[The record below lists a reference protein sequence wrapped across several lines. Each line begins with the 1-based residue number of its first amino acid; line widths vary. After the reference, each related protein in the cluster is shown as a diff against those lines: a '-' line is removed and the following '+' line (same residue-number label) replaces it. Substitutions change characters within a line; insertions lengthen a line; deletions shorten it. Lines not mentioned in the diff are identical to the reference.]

1 MDTDKVI
8 QDLNRRFAAPLPEF
22 YQRRIIF
29 WYDEDKEF
37 EDKLDEVVLEN
48 AKVIALTGNN
58 TFSVKKLLSGDDLT
72 TNYLVYSSC
81 VYNCPDD
88 NWLLDVELYSE
99 EFRADLISIWMD
111 EMGLTSNPAMRK
123 QIKNYRAY
131 FNAKDRRLKVSTQNK
146 VPATPA
152 QLHMAV
158 MAAICGLKDAQPNM
172 ILRSVFRA
180 GLDLKNN
187 TVYQDFVKYHADG
200 AFWAMVRQG
209 CGFVEEEPDLGQ
221 LAIHLLLT
229 AATRTMRQEYL
240 AGLDGFISMP
250 HQAYCYDFISEWL
263 HSDKVNSSEAG
274 REGGLGRDIQQ
285 LYDVARYVEDE
296 ARLHQRF
303 EKLTVDDLAGTECFP
318 CINEVILTKL
328 MTEIS
333 DHIIDVDTITST
345 VEKRRTCAWYE
356 PFENFYDGILQV
368 ANMQSFF
375 KEHSAGFHT
384 AEAKGIWKEYTE
396 SYYQMDTYY
405 RLFHLSFQKS
415 LETSN
420 ILLDDLFK
428 HVVDK
433 VEGLYTHWFLGELGN
448 NWSDVCADELATYGK
463 VLEVPQQEEFYR
475 SRIKTSDTKVFVI
488 ISDAMRYE
496 VAATM
501 ADQLQRET
509 QSKVSISSMQSIFP
523 SITKFGMAALLP
535 HKELTVEVRND
546 ILTVLADGQSTAS
559 TYRDKVLKSEDPA
572 SVALKYN
579 DIIAMKRAERSALV
593 KGMDVVYIYHDTID
607 EASHTSDT
615 AVFSACDKAISEL
628 KNLVRIIV
636 NEFGGTNIL
645 ITADHGFLYTYSP
658 LTEDDKVGKNEI
670 YDVDKENA
678 DTLKKESVK
687 RCVEYGRRYAIMQKG
702 AQPNYLLPV
711 KFLDGNTEYDGFAPR
726 ESIRI
731 KMNGGG
737 MNFVHGGISLQEMVV
752 PVIEYHYLR
761 NDSMEYK
768 RNKQKYDT
776 KPVTVNLLSA
786 NRKIS
791 NMIFSLNFYQ
801 KDAVSANREAAT
813 YQVYFT
819 DENGRQISDVQ
830 KIIADKT
837 SDNGAERTFRCQFNL
852 KSLKYSNVDTYYLII
867 ENEDKNSKQIPQRE
881 AFQIDIA
888 FAVDEFDF
896 FS

>member
-58 TFSVKKLLSGDDLT
+58 AFSVKKLLSLDDLT
-72 TNYLVYSSC
+72 ANYLVYSPLA
-81 VYNCPDD
+81 YNRPDD

-99 EFRADLISIWMD
+99 AFRADLISIWMD
-111 EMGLTSNPAMRK
+111 EMGLVSNPAMRK
-123 QIKNYRAY
+123 QVKNYRVY
-131 FNAKDRRLKVSTQNK
+131 FNAKDRRLKVSTQNEI
-146 VPATPA
+146 PATPA

-158 MAAICGLKDAQPNM
+158 MAAMCGLKEAQPNM

-209 CGFVEEEPDLGQ
+209 CGFVEEEPDLGR

-274 REGGLGRDIQQ
+274 REVGLDRDIKQ
-285 LYDVARYVEDE
+285 LYDVARYVENE
-296 ARLHQRF
+296 AHLHQRF
-303 EKLTVDDLAGTECFP
+303 EKLIVDDLAGTECFP
-318 CINEVILTKL
+318 CINEVILAKL

-333 DHIIDVDTITST
+333 DHIIDVDTINST

-368 ANMQSFF
+368 ANMQRFF

-405 RLFHLSFQKS
+405 RLFQLSFQKS
-415 LETSN
+415 LETTN

-433 VEGLYTHWFLGELGN
+433 VEGFYTHWFLGELGN
-448 NWSDVCADELATYGK
+448 NWSDVCAEELATYGK
-463 VLEVPQQEEFYR
+463 VLEVPQQEEFYN
-475 SRIKTSDTKVFVI
+475 SRIKSSDTRVFVI
-488 ISDAMRYE
+488 VSDAMRYE
-496 VAATM
+496 VAAMM

-535 HKELTVEVRND
+535 HKELTIEVRND
-546 ILTVLADGQSTAS
+546 VLTVLADGQSTAS
-559 TYRDKVLKSEDPA
+559 TYRNKVLKSENPA

-593 KGMDVVYIYHDTID
+593 KGMNVVYIYHDTID

-615 AVFSACDKAISEL
+615 VVFSACDKAISEL

-658 LTEDDKVGKNEI
+658 LTEDDKA
-670 YDVDKENA
+670 DKTSFNGM
-678 DTLKKESVK
+678 D
-687 RCVEYGRRYAIMQKG
+687 VEYGRRYAIMQKG

-711 KFLDGNTEYDGFAPR
+711 KLLDGKTEFDGFAPR

-819 DENGRQISDVQ
+819 DENGKQISDVQ

-837 SDNGAERTFRCQFNL
+837 NDNGAERIFRCQFNL
-852 KSLKYSNVDTYYLII
+852 KSLKYSNTATYYLVIAD
-867 ENEDKNSKQIPQRE
+867 EQGLQMPQRE
-881 AFQIDIA
+881 LFQIDIA

>member
-58 TFSVKKLLSGDDLT
+58 AFSVKKLLSLDDLT
-72 TNYLVYSSC
+72 ANYLVYSSLA
-81 VYNCPDD
+81 YNRPDD

-99 EFRADLISIWMD
+99 AFRADLISIWMD
-111 EMGLTSNPAMRK
+111 EMGLASNPAMRK
-123 QIKNYRAY
+123 QVKNYRAY
-131 FNAKDRRLKVSTQNK
+131 FNAKDRRLKVSTQNEI
-146 VPATPA
+146 PATPA

-158 MAAICGLKDAQPNM
+158 MAAMCGLKEAQPNM

-209 CGFVEEEPDLGQ
+209 CGFVEEEPDLGR

-274 REGGLGRDIQQ
+274 REGGLDRDIKQ
-285 LYDVARYVEDE
+285 LYDVARYVENE
-296 ARLHQRF
+296 AHLHQRF

-318 CINEVILTKL
+318 CINEVILAKL

-333 DHIIDVDTITST
+333 DHIIDVDTINSI

-368 ANMQSFF
+368 ANMQRFF

-405 RLFHLSFQKS
+405 RLFQLSFQKS
-415 LETSN
+415 LETTN

-433 VEGLYTHWFLGELGN
+433 VEGFYTHWFLGELGN
-448 NWSDVCADELATYGK
+448 NWSDVCAEELATYGK
-463 VLEVPQQEEFYR
+463 VLEVPQQEEFYH
-475 SRIKTSDTKVFVI
+475 SRIKSSDTRVFVI
-488 ISDAMRYE
+488 VSDAMRYE
-496 VAATM
+496 VAAMM

-535 HKELTVEVRND
+535 HKELTIEVRND
-546 ILTVLADGQSTAS
+546 VLTVLADGQSTAS
-559 TYRDKVLKSEDPA
+559 TYRNKVLKSENPA

-593 KGMDVVYIYHDTID
+593 KGMNVVYIYHDTID

-615 AVFSACDKAISEL
+615 VVFSACDKAISEL

-658 LTEDDKVGKNEI
+658 LTEDDKV
-670 YDVDKENA
+670 DKTSFNGM
-678 DTLKKESVK
+678 D
-687 RCVEYGRRYAIMQKG
+687 VEYGRRYAIMQKG

-711 KFLDGNTEYDGFAPR
+711 KLLDGKTEFDGFAPR

-776 KPVTVNLLSA
+776 KPVTINLLSA

-801 KDAVSANREAAT
+801 KDAVSANREAAI

-819 DENGRQISDVQ
+819 DENGKQISDVQ

-837 SDNGAERTFRCQFNL
+837 NDNGAERTFRCQFNL
-852 KSLKYSNVDTYYLII
+852 KSLKYSNTATYYLVIAD
-867 ENEDKNSKQIPQRE
+867 EQGLQMPQRE
-881 AFQIDIA
+881 LFQIDIA

>member
-1 MDTDKVI
+1 MDADKVI

-29 WYDEDKEF
+29 WYDEDQEF
-37 EDKLDEVVLEN
+37 ADKLDEIVLEN
-48 AKVIALTGNN
+48 AKIVVLTGSNA
-58 TFSVKKLLSGDDLT
+58 FAVKKLLNHDDLT
-72 TNYLVYSSC
+72 SNYLVYSPIS
-81 VYNCPDD
+81 YDRQDD
-88 NWLLDVELYSE
+88 NWLLDIELYSE

-111 EMGLTSNPAMRK
+111 EMDIPSTPAMRK
-123 QIKNYRAY
+123 QVKHYRKY
-131 FNAKDRRLKVSTQNK
+131 FNAKDRRARIVAQNK
-146 VPATPA
+146 IPSTPA

-158 MAAICGLKDAQPNM
+158 MAAICGLKNPQPNQ
-172 ILRSVFRA
+172 IIRSVFRA
-180 GLDLKNN
+180 GLDVQNN
-187 TVYQDFVKYHADG
+187 ATYREFINYGSED

-209 CGFVEEEPDLGQ
+209 CGFYEEEHDLGR

-229 AATRTMRQEYL
+229 ASTRTLRPEYL
-240 AGLDGFISMP
+240 AGLDSFISMP

-263 HSDKVNSSEAG
+263 HGED
-274 REGGLGRDIQQ
+274 REQ

-296 ARLHQRF
+296 AHLNQRF
-303 EKLTVDDLAGTECFP
+303 AKLAVDDLVNTECFP

-333 DHIIDVDTITST
+333 NHIIDVDTISAT

-356 PFENFYDGILQV
+356 PFENFYDGLLQV
-368 ANMQSFF
+368 ANMQRFF

-384 AEAKGIWKEYTE
+384 ADAKGIWKEYTE

-428 HVVDK
+428 HVADK
-433 VEGLYTHWFLGELGN
+433 VEGLYSHWFLGGLGN
-448 NWSDVCADELATYGK
+448 NWSDVCADELEQYGK
-463 VLEVPQQEEFYR
+463 VLEIAKQEDFYR
-475 SRIKTSDTKVFVI
+475 SRIKNSDTRVFVI
-488 ISDAMRYE
+488 ISDALRYE
-496 VAATM
+496 VAASL
-501 ADQLQRET
+501 ADQLRRET
-509 QSKVSISSMQSIFP
+509 QSKVSLSSMQSIFP

-535 HKELTVEVRND
+535 HKELSAEVRND
-546 ILTVLADGQSTAS
+546 ILTVFADAQSTAS
-559 TYRDKVLKSEDPA
+559 TNRDKVLKNENPS
-572 SVALKYN
+572 SVALQYKN
-579 DIIAMKRAERSALV
+579 IIGMKRAERSALV
-593 KGMDVVYIYHDTID
+593 KGMDVVYLYHDTID
-607 EASHTSDT
+607 DASHTSDT
-615 AVFSACDKAISEL
+615 SVFPACDKAISEL

-636 NEFGGTNIL
+636 NEFGGTRIM

-658 LTEDDKVGKNEI
+658 LTEDDKV
-670 YDVDKENA
+670 DKTSFNGM
-678 DTLKKESVK
+678 D
-687 RCVEYGRRYAIMQKG
+687 VEYGRRYAIMQKG
-702 AQPNYLLPV
+702 AAPKYLMPV
-711 KFLDGNTEYDGFAPR
+711 KFLDGKSEFDGFAPR

-737 MNFVHGGISLQEMVV
+737 LNFVHGGISLQEMVV
-752 PVIEYHYLR
+752 PVIEYRYLR

-776 KPVTVNLLSA
+776 KPVTVSLLSA

-801 KDAVSANREAAT
+801 KDAVGDNREATT
-813 YQVYFT
+813 YLVYFT
-819 DENGRQISDVQ
+819 DESGKQISDVQ

-837 SDNGAERTFRCQFNL
+837 SDNGADRTFRCNFNL
-852 KSLKYSNVDTYYLII
+852 KSLKYSNTATYYLVIAD
-867 ENEDKNSKQIPQRE
+867 EQSLQMPQRE
-881 AFQIDIA
+881 QFQIDIA

>member
-1 MDTDKVI
+1 METDKIVL
-8 QDLNRRFAAPLPEF
+8 DLNRRFAAPLPEF
-22 YQRRIIF
+22 YERRIIF
-29 WYDEDKEF
+29 WHDEEKEYA
-37 EDKLDEVVLEN
+37 DKLDEIRLEN
-48 AKVIALTGNN
+48 AKLVALTGSN
-58 TFSVKKLLSGDDLT
+58 TFAVKKMLSVDDLT
-72 TNYLVYSSC
+72 SNYVVY
-81 VYNCPDD
+81 CPISYERQEDD
-88 NWLLDVELYSE
+88 WLLDIELYSE
-99 EFRADLISIWMD
+99 SYRTDAVSNWMQELD
-111 EMGLTSNPAMRK
+111 ILDNPSMRK
-123 QIKNYRAY
+123 LVKHYRKFFGAQARR
-131 FNAKDRRLKVSTQNK
+131 AKIMAQDKI
-146 VPATPA
+146 PATPA

-158 MAAICGLKDAQPNM
+158 MAALCGMKKAQPNE
-172 ILRSVFRA
+172 ILLNVLRG
-180 GLDLKNN
+180 GLDKAQNPI
-187 TVYQDFVKYHADG
+187 YQSFVDYSAEE

-209 CGFVEEEPDLGQ
+209 CGYAEEEPDLGQ

-229 AATRTMRQEYL
+229 ASTRTLRPEFL
-240 AGLDGFISMP
+240 AGLEKFLSIP
-250 HQAYCYDFISEWL
+250 HQAYCYELVSEWL
-263 HSDKVNSSEAG
+263 HSGD
-274 REGGLGRDIQQ
+274 LQQ

-296 ARLHQRF
+296 AHLPQRL
-303 EKLTVDDLAGTECFP
+303 EKLTVDDLAATECFP
-318 CINEVILTKL
+318 CINEVVLSKL

-333 DHIIDVDTITST
+333 DHIIDVDTITDT
-345 VEKRRTCAWYE
+345 VEKRRTCVWYE

-384 AEAKGIWKEYTE
+384 AEAKSIWKEYTE
-396 SYYQMDTYY
+396 GYYQMDTYY

-433 VEGLYTHWFLGELGN
+433 VEGLYNHWFLGELGN

-463 VLEVPQQEEFYR
+463 VLEVPQQEDFYR
-475 SRIKTSDTKVFVI
+475 SRIQTSDTKVFVI

-496 VAATM
+496 VAAAL

-546 ILTVLADGQSTAS
+546 VLTVLADGQSTAS

-615 AVFSACDKAISEL
+615 AVFAACDKAISEL

-658 LTEDDKVGKNEI
+658 LKEEDKVDKRGFF
-670 YDVDKENA
+670 DVDVTNP
-678 DTLKKESVK
+678 DITKKESIK

-702 AQPNYLLPV
+702 VKPDYLMPV
-711 KFLDGNTEYDGFAPR
+711 KFLGGNTEFDGFAPR

-761 NDSMEYK
+761 NDSMEYR

-852 KSLKYSNVDTYYLII
+852 KSLKYSNTATYYLVI
-867 ENEDKNSKQIPQRE
+867 EDEQGLQMPQRE
-881 AFQIDIA
+881 PFQIDIA
-888 FAVDEFDF
+888 FAVDEFNF

>member
-1 MDTDKVI
+1 MDADKVI

-29 WYDEDKEF
+29 WYDEDQEF
-37 EDKLDEVVLEN
+37 ADKLDEIVLEN
-48 AKVIALTGNN
+48 AKTVILTGSNA
-58 TFSVKKLLSGDDLT
+58 FAVKKLLNHDDLT
-72 TNYLVYSSC
+72 SNYLVYSPVS
-81 VYNCPDD
+81 YDRQDD
-88 NWLLDVELYSE
+88 NWLLDIELYSE

-111 EMGLTSNPAMRK
+111 EMDIPPTPAMRK
-123 QIKNYRAY
+123 QVKHYRKY
-131 FNAKDRRLKVSTQNK
+131 FNAKDRRARIVAQNK
-146 VPATPA
+146 IPSTPA

-158 MAAICGLKDAQPNM
+158 MAAICGLKNPQPNQ
-172 ILRSVFRA
+172 IIRSVFRA
-180 GLDLKNN
+180 GLDVQNN
-187 TVYQDFVKYHADG
+187 ATYREFINYGSED

-209 CGFVEEEPDLGQ
+209 CGFYEEEHDLGR

-229 AATRTMRQEYL
+229 ASTRTLRPEYL
-240 AGLDGFISMP
+240 AGLDSFISMP

-263 HSDKVNSSEAG
+263 HGED
-274 REGGLGRDIQQ
+274 REQ

-296 ARLHQRF
+296 AHLHQRF
-303 EKLTVDDLAGTECFP
+303 AKLAVDDLVNTECFP

-333 DHIIDVDTITST
+333 NHIIDVDTISTT

-356 PFENFYDGILQV
+356 PFENFYDGLLQV
-368 ANMQSFF
+368 ANMQRFF

-384 AEAKGIWKEYTE
+384 ADAKGIWKEYTE
-396 SYYQMDTYY
+396 NYYQMDTYY

-428 HVVDK
+428 HVADK
-433 VEGLYTHWFLGELGN
+433 VEGLYSHWFLGGLGN
-448 NWSDVCADELATYGK
+448 NWSDVCADELEQYGK
-463 VLEVPQQEEFYR
+463 VLEIAKQEDFYR
-475 SRIKTSDTKVFVI
+475 SRIKNSDTRVFVI
-488 ISDAMRYE
+488 ISDALRYE
-496 VAATM
+496 VAASL
-501 ADQLQRET
+501 ADQLRRET
-509 QSKVSISSMQSIFP
+509 QSKVSLSSMQSIFP

-535 HKELTVEVRND
+535 HKELSAEVRND
-546 ILTVLADGQSTAS
+546 ILTVFADAQSTAS
-559 TYRDKVLKSEDPA
+559 TNRDKVLKNENPS
-572 SVALKYN
+572 SVALQYKN
-579 DIIAMKRAERSALV
+579 IIGMKRAERSALV
-593 KGMDVVYIYHDTID
+593 KGMDVVYLYHDTID
-607 EASHTSDT
+607 DASHTSDT
-615 AVFSACDKAISEL
+615 SVFPACDKAISEL

-636 NEFGGTNIL
+636 NEFGGTRIM

-658 LTEDDKVGKNEI
+658 LTEDDKV
-670 YDVDKENA
+670 DKTSFNGM
-678 DTLKKESVK
+678 D
-687 RCVEYGRRYAIMQKG
+687 VEYGRRYAIMQKG
-702 AQPNYLLPV
+702 AAPKYLMPV
-711 KFLDGNTEYDGFAPR
+711 KFLDGKSEFDGFAPR

-737 MNFVHGGISLQEMVV
+737 LNFVHGGISLQEMVV
-752 PVIEYHYLR
+752 PVIEYRYLR

-776 KPVTVNLLSA
+776 KPVTVSLLSA

-801 KDAVSANREAAT
+801 KDAVGDNREATT
-813 YQVYFT
+813 YLVYFT
-819 DENGRQISDVQ
+819 DESGKQISDVQ

-837 SDNGAERTFRCQFNL
+837 SDNGAERTFRCNFNL
-852 KSLKYSNVDTYYLII
+852 KSLKYSNTATYYLVIAD
-867 ENEDKNSKQIPQRE
+867 EQGLQMPQRE
-881 AFQIDIA
+881 QFQIDIA

>member
-1 MDTDKVI
+1 MDADKVI

-29 WYDEDKEF
+29 WYDEDQEF
-37 EDKLDEVVLEN
+37 ADKLDEIVLEN
-48 AKVIALTGNN
+48 AKTVILTGSNA
-58 TFSVKKLLSGDDLT
+58 FAVKKLLNHDDLT
-72 TNYLVYSSC
+72 SNYLVYSPIS
-81 VYNCPDD
+81 YNRQDD
-88 NWLLDVELYSE
+88 NWLLDIELYSE

-111 EMGLTSNPAMRK
+111 EMDIPSTPAMRK
-123 QIKNYRAY
+123 QVKHYRKY
-131 FNAKDRRLKVSTQNK
+131 FNAKDRRARIVAQNK
-146 VPATPA
+146 IPSTPA

-158 MAAICGLKDAQPNM
+158 MAAICGLKNPQPNQ
-172 ILRSVFRA
+172 IIRSVFRA
-180 GLDLKNN
+180 GLDVQNN
-187 TVYQDFVKYHADG
+187 ATYREFINYGSED

-209 CGFVEEEPDLGQ
+209 CGFYEEEHDLGR

-229 AATRTMRQEYL
+229 ASTRTLRPEYL
-240 AGLDGFISMP
+240 AGLDIFISMP

-263 HSDKVNSSEAG
+263 HGED
-274 REGGLGRDIQQ
+274 REQ

-296 ARLHQRF
+296 AHLNQRF
-303 EKLTVDDLAGTECFP
+303 AKLAVDDLVNTECFP

-333 DHIIDVDTITST
+333 NHIIDVDTISAT

-356 PFENFYDGILQV
+356 PFENFYDGLLQV
-368 ANMQSFF
+368 ANMQRFF

-384 AEAKGIWKEYTE
+384 ADAKGIWKEYTE
-396 SYYQMDTYY
+396 NYYQMDTYY

-428 HVVDK
+428 HVADK
-433 VEGLYTHWFLGELGN
+433 VEGLYSHWFLGGLGN
-448 NWSDVCADELATYGK
+448 NWSDVCADELEQYGK
-463 VLEVPQQEEFYR
+463 VLEIAKQEDFYR
-475 SRIKTSDTKVFVI
+475 SRIKNSDTRVFVI
-488 ISDAMRYE
+488 ISDALRYE
-496 VAATM
+496 VAASL
-501 ADQLQRET
+501 ADQLRRET
-509 QSKVSISSMQSIFP
+509 QSKVSLSSMQSIFP

-535 HKELTVEVRND
+535 HKELGAEVRND
-546 ILTVLADGQSTAS
+546 ILTVFADAQSTAS
-559 TYRDKVLKSEDPA
+559 TNRDKVLKNENPS
-572 SVALKYN
+572 SVALQYKN
-579 DIIAMKRAERSALV
+579 IIGMKRAERSALV
-593 KGMDVVYIYHDTID
+593 KGMDVVYLYHDTID
-607 EASHTSDT
+607 DASHTSDT
-615 AVFSACDKAISEL
+615 SVFPACDKAISEL

-636 NEFGGTNIL
+636 NEFGGTRIM

-658 LTEDDKVGKNEI
+658 LTEDDKV
-670 YDVDKENA
+670 DKTSFNGM
-678 DTLKKESVK
+678 D
-687 RCVEYGRRYAIMQKG
+687 VEYGRRYAIMQKG
-702 AQPNYLLPV
+702 AAPKYLMPV
-711 KFLDGNTEYDGFAPR
+711 KFLDGKSEFDGFAPR

-737 MNFVHGGISLQEMVV
+737 LNFVHGGISLQEMVV
-752 PVIEYHYLR
+752 PVIEYRYLR

-776 KPVTVNLLSA
+776 KPVTVSLLSA

-801 KDAVSANREAAT
+801 KDAVGDNREATT
-813 YQVYFT
+813 YLVYFT
-819 DENGRQISDVQ
+819 DESGKQISDVQ

-837 SDNGAERTFRCQFNL
+837 SDNGADRTFRCNFNL
-852 KSLKYSNVDTYYLII
+852 KSLKYSNTATYYLVIAD
-867 ENEDKNSKQIPQRE
+867 EQGLQMPQRE
-881 AFQIDIA
+881 QFQIDIA